1 MCYKFINFFGGLIDY
16 NVREM
21 TRRLALNMKT
31 IGLILFVVV
40 GISVLGYGQLHWQ
53 AKITAVTEQESQAI
67 EKTLQ
72 NDFQEEEKVVFNID
86 YAANLPHEVIAR
98 LSDAQAMGESVDL
111 ALIGRDLGEWAQGL
125 EAAIIEVYGSQI
137 WNIEVLAYGNHTTS
151 DLSQDVTLQNLQA
164 DVILFE
170 VPLLNNNAAGTE
182 WEVSLFETQRLLSH
196 WSDAV
201 VILQPSNPIFQAV
214 NYPRQVESFM
224 ESVDE
229 ERVYLINHWQA
240 WPDFNSEEITDYL
253 DEAYYVNEAGA
264 ALWQSYLINYFIAK

>member
-1 MCYKFINFFGGLIDY
+1 
-16 NVREM
+16 
-21 TRRLALNMKT
+21 MKT